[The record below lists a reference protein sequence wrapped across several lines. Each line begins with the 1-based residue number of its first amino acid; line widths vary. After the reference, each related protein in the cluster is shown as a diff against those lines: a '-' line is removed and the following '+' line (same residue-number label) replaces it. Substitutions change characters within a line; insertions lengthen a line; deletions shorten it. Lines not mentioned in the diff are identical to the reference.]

1 MYRSVI
7 STRSL
12 SGKLIALVPQSNT
25 ESGGET
31 CAFKKK
37 KSQIK
42 GCLLLPATACENT
55 SSFYLS
61 GLTQAGEAGE
71 AVVADVKRNAW
82 SRHSAFMCLCLLMLL
97 WKKEEK
103 KRK

>member
-1 MYRSVI
+1 MH
-7 STRSL
+7 L
-12 SGKLIALVPQSNT
+12 
-25 ESGGET
+25 
-31 CAFKKK
+31 KKK
-37 KSQIK
+37 GQIK

-82 SRHSAFMCLCLLMLL
+82 SRQSAFLCLPLLMLML
-97 WKKEEK
+97 LRKKEEK
-103 KRK
+103 RKSEERKRGVGR